1 MHLPPNF
8 LKGVFIVI
16 SKCVMKTHE
25 FDDSIIYKVECSCG
39 SDEHNVTIEFELQ
52 SEIPGMIFLNFYKKI
67 AWCCHWGKTTWCEKL
82 WKRISCSVKMLF
94 TGYVELTES
103 FILEDESNI
112 DGFIE
117 ALQEGKNYIKKK
129 KEEQN
134 NDKH

>member
-25 FDDSIIYKVECSCG
+25 
-39 SDEHNVTIEFELQ
+39 
-52 SEIPGMIFLNFYKKI
+52 
-67 AWCCHWGKTTWCEKL
+67 
-82 WKRISCSVKMLF
+82 
-94 TGYVELTES
+94 VELTES